1 MKFCNKCG
9 AQLSDNIKFC
19 DKCGASVSEDNTQ
32 QNGFAEVYKD
42 AFNEASQTEHT
53 TAQASSAS
61 SASAQTSDIKAKA
74 ADIVVKYIPS
84 KLLDSKNKLM
94 DYIGFGCM
102 SALALVY
109 LVCMYLYMP
118 DICWPIG
125 KSAELGGVGAGAIW
139 MFIFFIANLFPIV
152 FALWPLKIKS
162 FKIYSLLCAA
172 FIFVLTLFS
181 LICWGICEPSNI
193 FEAMVIYPLR
203 GSFNTQAWFSLVDCL
218 SEAWYLKL
226 ILSLGAVFGYGVD
239 YLIRYN
245 K

>member
-109 LVCMYLYMP
+109 LVCMYLYM
-118 DICWPIG
+118 
-125 KSAELGGVGAGAIW
+125 
-139 MFIFFIANLFPIV
+139 FIFFIANLFPIV

-239 YLIRYN
+239 YLISYN